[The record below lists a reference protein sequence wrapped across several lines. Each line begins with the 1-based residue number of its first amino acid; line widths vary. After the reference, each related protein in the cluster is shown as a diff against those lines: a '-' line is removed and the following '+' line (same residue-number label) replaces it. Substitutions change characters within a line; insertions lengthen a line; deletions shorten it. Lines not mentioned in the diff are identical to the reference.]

1 MSRIKRLS
9 ITALAAALLLGPS
22 SASAGTAQLKF
33 THDPTTTVVEYLAVF
48 GLARG
53 SYSQER
59 SLGVPSKTSGV
70 FTTSIEIPDNVE
82 IFIAIV
88 AVDRNGTRSA
98 PSNERLRFSALDLL
112 GAPGQ
117 PMVQGE

>member
-9 ITALAAALLLGPS
+9 TTALAAALLLGPS

-33 THDPTTTVVEYLAVF
+33 THDHTTTVVEYLAVF
-48 GLARG
+48 GFARG

-70 FTTSIEIPDNVE
+70 FTTSIEIPDDVE

-98 PSNERLRFSALDLL
+98 PSNERLRFSASNLL

>member
-1 MSRIKRLS
+1 MSRMKRLS
-9 ITALAAALLLGPS
+9 TTALAAALLLGPS

-33 THDPTTTVVEYLAVF
+33 THEHTTTVVEYFAVF
-48 GLARG
+48 GSTRG
-53 SYSQER
+53 SYSQEW

-70 FTTSIEIPDNVE
+70 FTTSIEIPDDVE

-88 AVDRNGTRSA
+88 AVDGNGTRSA
-98 PSNERLRFSALDLL
+98 PSNERLRFSASNLL

-117 PMVQGE
+117 PIVQSE